1 MAYAINTSNLSL
13 NYGRRLALQAL
24 NLLVEEGEIFGF
36 LGHNGAGKTTT
47 INILT
52 TLLAPTKGH
61 ALVCGHDVENSAMKV
76 RQMIGYVPENVRLY
90 ESLSS
95 FDNLMFFAKLSG
107 VAQPASR
114 ISETLNFLECPELAA
129 RLVGTLSK
137 GLRQRI
143 GLAQAILH
151 RPQVLFLDEPTSG
164 LDPLG
169 IKILRDLIVRLNREF
184 GTTIFM
190 NTHLISE
197 VSKTCTSIAVLNQGR
212 LVYQDAIGAVMKRF
226 GDDTALE
233 SLYLSLVP
241 SEAA

>member
-1 MAYAINTSNLSL
+1 MQPAIRIEELTKTYGSFTALDKLSL
-13 NYGRRLALQAL
+13 DIAQ
-24 NLLVEEGEIFGF
+24 GEVFGF

-52 TLLAPTKGH
+52 TLLAPSSGR
-61 ALVCGHDVENSAMKV
+61 AAVCGNDVVGDTIAL
-76 RQMIGYVPENVRLY
+76 RQQIGYVPENVRLY
-90 ESLSS
+90 ENMSS
-95 FDNLMFFAKLSG
+95 QDNLMFFARLSG
-107 VAQPASR
+107 VTEPAKR
-114 ISETLNFLECPELAA
+114 ISETLNFLECPELAP

-151 RPQVLFLDEPTSG
+151 RPKVLFLDEPASG

-169 IKILRDLIVRLNREF
+169 IKTLRDLIVRLNREQ

-197 VSKTCTSIAVLNQGR
+197 VAKTCTSIAVLNHGK
-212 LVYQDAIGAVMKRF
+212 LVYQDKIGAVMKRF
-226 GDDTALE
+226 GDDAALE
-233 SLYLSLVP
+233 NLYFTLIP
-241 SEAA
+241 TEAA

>member
-1 MAYAINTSNLSL
+1 MANAVITTNLSKF
-13 NYGRRLALQAL
+13 YDQHAALDAL
-24 NLLVEEGEIFGF
+24 NLTVEEGEIFGF

-52 TLLAPTKGH
+52 TLLAPSRGQ
-61 ALVCGHDVENSAMKV
+61 AQVCGFDVEGDSMSV
-76 RQMIGYVPENVRLY
+76 RQLIGYVPENVKLY
-90 ESLSS
+90 ETISS

-107 VAQPASR
+107 VIQPAER
-114 ISETLNFLECPELAA
+114 IAETLEFLECPELAP
-129 RLVGTLSK
+129 RLVGSLSK

-151 RPQVLFLDEPTSG
+151 RPKVLFLDEPTSG

-169 IKILRDLIVRLNREF
+169 IKTLRDLIIRLNREF

-197 VSKTCTSIAVLNQGR
+197 VSKTCTSIAVLSQGK
-212 LVYQDAIGAVMKRF
+212 LVYQDKIGAVMKRF
-226 GDDTALE
+226 GDDAALE
-233 SLYLSLVP
+233 NLYLSLAAA
-241 SEAA
+241 EAA